1 MNFKYSS
8 IGIFGKP
15 GDESLG
21 STIFSIIEAI
31 SKIDDSITIYLESE
45 TAKFSKIESPNKST
59 KNHIHLMTINEM
71 KNSIE
76 LAIVIGGDGT
86 LLGIARKLA
95 TYGTHLIGINQG
107 RLGFTTDLDI
117 RDILI
122 ELPPLILGKGVIE
135 KRDMLNVS
143 IVRKNKK
150 KIEEKIF
157 NVPALNDAVVNRG
170 AISNMVE
177 LDVFVANQY
186 LQTIRGDGLIVCT
199 PTGSTAYAL
208 SASGPIIHPMLPSIA
223 LVPIA
228 PQALSSRPIMLP
240 LDLEIQIFVKN
251 GRGTIL
257 HCDMQTVAELNDED
271 IIKVK
276 QSELKV
282 NLLHP
287 KHYDY
292 FSVLRKKLNW
302 SANPTWRKDSN

>member
-1 MNFKYSS
+1 MNLRYSS

-15 GDESLG
+15 GDKSLG
-21 STIFSIIEAI
+21 MTIHNIIETI
-31 SKIDDSITIYLESE
+31 SKINNSISINLESE
-45 TAKFSKIESPNKST
+45 TAKCSKINSSSKIFGNQTFIK
-59 KNHIHLMTINEM
+59 TIEEM

-76 LAIVIGGDGT
+76 LAVVIGGDGT

-95 TYGTHLIGINQG
+95 SSGTHLIGINQG

-117 RDILI
+117 KDITN
-122 ELPPLILGKGVIE
+122 ELSPLILGKGVIE

-143 IVRKNKK
+143 VIRKNEKT
-150 KIEEKIF
+150 IEKEIF
-157 NVPALNDAVVNRG
+157 NVPALNDTVVNRG
-170 AISNMVE
+170 AISSMVE
-177 LDVFVANQY
+177 LDVFVANKY
-186 LQTIRGDGLIVCT
+186 LQTIRGDGLIIST

-208 SASGPIIHPMLPSIA
+208 SANGPIVHPTLPSLA

-240 LDLEIQIFVKN
+240 IDLEIQIFVKN
-251 GRGTIL
+251 GRGTNL

-276 QSELKV
+276 QSRLKV

-287 KHYDY
+287 NHYDY
-292 FSVLRKKLNW
+292 FSILRKKLNW
-302 SANPTWRKDSN
+302 SANPSRHKDSN